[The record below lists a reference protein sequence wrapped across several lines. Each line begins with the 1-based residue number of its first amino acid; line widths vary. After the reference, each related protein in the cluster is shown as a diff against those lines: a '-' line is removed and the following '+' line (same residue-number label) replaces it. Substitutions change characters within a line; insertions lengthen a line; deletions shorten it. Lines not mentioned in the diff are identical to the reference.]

1 MATIVFCCVNKT
13 AQATV
18 RRCSMSHFK
27 RLASSAASRLTLS
40 PSSSSKPLT
49 LLPGSRWLSRGC
61 GVRFVSQGTAGRAA
75 GCGRARRGALALS
88 GAAALTA
95 AVAGFLANA
104 DHFQR
109 ADMATKAPRAAAEK
123 EPEGDISERCRGF
136 MSPPVT
142 EIGVLQE
149 SSGEMRTRME
159 MLIMETQA
167 DFCNALQEVD
177 GGTFK
182 VDRWQRN
189 EGGGGISCV
198 MQDGKVF
205 EKAGVNVSVVFG
217 NLTEEAAKQ
226 MRSRGKVLK
235 GKDGKLPFCA
245 MGVSSV
251 IHPKNPHIPTVHFNY
266 RYFEIEEEDGTKQ
279 WWFGGG
285 TDLTPIYVSNE
296 DASHFH
302 RTLKEACDKHH
313 PQYYPD
319 FKKWC
324 DRYFYI
330 RHRGETRGI
339 GGIFFD
345 DLDSPSQEEAFDFVK
360 SCARTV
366 VPCYLPIV
374 YKHLNDTF
382 TEEEKAW
389 QQVRRGRYVEFNLVY
404 DRGVKFGLATP
415 GSRIESILMSLPLT
429 ARWEYMHEPAKGSLE
444 AEMLD
449 VLRNPKEWV

>member
-1 MATIVFCCVNKT
+1 MATIIFCSVNKT
-13 AQATV
+13 ARTAA
-18 RRCSMSHFK
+18 RRCLVSHLKGFASAGESHSP
-27 RLASSAASRLTLS
+27 LSSAHS
-40 PSSSSKPLT
+40 PSLT
-49 LLPGSRWLSRGC
+49 LLSGTRWFSRGSS
-61 GVRFVSQGTAGRAA
+61 VRFMSHGTAGRSGA
-75 GCGRARRGALALS
+75 GRARRGALALS
-88 GAAALTA
+88 GAAAVAAAA
-95 AVAGFLANA
+95 AVAGLIANA
-104 DHFQR
+104 NHFQR
-109 ADMATKAPRAAAEK
+109 AEMATKISQAGEK
-123 EPEGDISERCRGF
+123 EKEKEEEEEEGDILERCRGF

-142 EIGVLQE
+142 DIGVLQE
-149 SSGEMRTRME
+149 RKGEMRTRME

-167 DFCNALQEVD
+167 EFCKALQQAD

-182 VDRWQRN
+182 VDQWQRK

-205 EKAGVNVSVVFG
+205 EKAGVNVSVVSG
-217 NLTEEAAKQ
+217 YLTEEAAKQ

-266 RYFEIEEEDGTKQ
+266 RYFEIEESDGSKQ

-285 TDLTPIYVSNE
+285 TDLTPVYINKG
-296 DASHFH
+296 DAFHFH
-302 RTLKEACDKHH
+302 NTLKEACDKHH

-345 DLDSPSQEEAFDFVK
+345 DLDSPNQEEVFSFVK

-374 YKHLNDTF
+374 HKHLNDSF
-382 TEEEKAW
+382 TDEEKDW
-389 QQVRRGRYVEFNLVY
+389 QQVRRGS
-404 DRGVKFGLATP
+404 RGL
-415 GSRIESILMSLPLT
+415 SL
-429 ARWEYMHEPAKGSLE
+429 SF
-444 AEMLD
+444 
-449 VLRNPKEWV
+449 

>member
-1 MATIVFCCVNKT
+1 MLVA
-13 AQATV
+13 
-18 RRCSMSHFK
+18 
-27 RLASSAASRLTLS
+27 
-40 PSSSSKPLT
+40 
-49 LLPGSRWLSRGC
+49 
-61 GVRFVSQGTAGRAA
+61 
-75 GCGRARRGALALS
+75 
-88 GAAALTA
+88 GAAVT
-95 AVAGFLANA
+95 VAGFVASA
-104 DHFQR
+104 THFQR
-109 ADMATKAPRAAAEK
+109 AEMASVIPKTEEEDTEIAEK
-123 EPEGDISERCRGF
+123 CKTF
-136 MSPPVT
+136 MSPPCTDVT
-142 EIGVLQE
+142 ALQHRKE
-149 SSGEMRTRME
+149 EMCTRME
-159 MLIMETQA
+159 MLIMDTHAE
-167 DFCNALQEVD
+167 FCRALEEVD
-177 GGTFK
+177 GGKFK
-182 VDRWQRN
+182 VDRWERK

-198 MQDGKVF
+198 LQDGRVF

-251 IHPKNPHIPTVHFNY
+251 IHPTNPHIPTVHFNY
-266 RYFEIEEEDGTKQ
+266 RYFEIEEGDGTKQ

-285 TDLTPIYVSNE
+285 TDLTPTYVNKE
-296 DASHFH
+296 DGAHFH
-302 RTLKEACDKHH
+302 NSLKEACDKHH

-330 RHRGETRGI
+330 PHRGETRGI

-345 DLDSPSQEEAFDFVK
+345 DLDSPSQEEAFSFVK
-360 SCARTV
+360 SCAHTV

-374 YKHLNDTF
+374 QKHLNDPF
-382 TEEEKAW
+382 SPEEKDW

-429 ARWEYMHEPAKGSLE
+429 AKWEYMHEPPKGTLE
-444 AEMLD
+444 ADMLE
-449 VLRNPKEWV
+449 VLQNPKEWV

>member
-1 MATIVFCCVNKT
+1 MATIVLYKT
-13 AQATV
+13 ARSV
-18 RRCSMSHFK
+18 SRRCTGAHFRSLACSREPLCTVLPGAGPWFSRGAGV
-27 RLASSAASRLTLS
+27 RLISYGTAGKSAASR
-40 PSSSSKPLT
+40 
-49 LLPGSRWLSRGC
+49 
-61 GVRFVSQGTAGRAA
+61 VGR
-75 GCGRARRGALALS
+75 RALVLG
-88 GAAALTA
+88 GAAVVSA
-95 AVAGFLANA
+95 AVAGLVANA
-104 DHFQR
+104 SHFQR
-109 ADMATKAPRAAAEK
+109 AEMATSIVPVPEVREL
-123 EPEGDISERCRGF
+123 EGDILERCRGF

-142 EIGVLQE
+142 DMNVLQ
-149 SSGEMRTRME
+149 SRKDEMRTRME

-167 DFCNALQEVD
+167 EFCKALEEVD
-177 GGTFK
+177 GSKFK
-182 VDRWQRN
+182 VDRWERK

-217 NLTEEAAKQ
+217 NLTEEAARQ

-235 GKDGKLPFCA
+235 GKDGKLPFVA

-266 RYFEIEEEDGTKQ
+266 RYFEVEEADGSKQ

-285 TDLTPIYVSNE
+285 TDLTPVYINKE
-296 DASHFH
+296 DALLFH
-302 RTLKEACDKHH
+302 KTLKDACDKHH
-313 PQYYPD
+313 LQHYTN

-324 DRYFYI
+324 DRYFYV

-345 DLDSPSQEEAFDFVK
+345 DLDSPSQEEVFSFVK

-374 YKHLNDTF
+374 YKHLNDPF
-382 TEEEKAW
+382 TQEEKDW

-429 ARWEYMHEPAKGSLE
+429 ARWEYMHEPAKGTRE
-444 AEMLD
+444 AEMLE

>member
-1 MATIVFCCVNKT
+1 MATIVFCTANKM
-13 AQATV
+13 AQTTTRQCLIA
-18 RRCSMSHFK
+18 HLK
-27 RLASSAASRLTLS
+27 RFGNARETHLLFSSTHS
-40 PSSSSKPLT
+40 PSVT
-49 LLPGSRWLSRGC
+49 LLPGTRWFSRAT
-61 GVRFVSQGTAGRAA
+61 GVRFMSHGNAGRSAA
-75 GCGRARRGALALS
+75 GRIRRGALALS
-88 GAAALTA
+88 GAAAVTAAA

-104 DHFQR
+104 NHFQC
-109 ADMATKAPRAAAEK
+109 ADMAKRVPPAAEEK
-123 EPEGDISERCRGF
+123 EQERDILERCRGF

-142 EIGVLQE
+142 DIGVLQGRRE
-149 SSGEMRTRME
+149 EMLTRME

-167 DFCNALQEVD
+167 DFCRALQEVD
-177 GGTFK
+177 GGVFK
-182 VDRWQRN
+182 VDRWERK

-217 NLTEEAAKQ
+217 NLTEGAAKQ

-285 TDLTPIYVSNE
+285 TDLTPVYINKE
-296 DASHFH
+296 DAFHFH
-302 RTLKEACDKHH
+302 NTLKEACDKHH

-330 RHRGETRGI
+330 GHRGETRGI

-345 DLDSPSQEEAFDFVK
+345 DLDSPTQEEAFNFVK

-374 YKHLNDTF
+374 YKHLNDSVTDD
-382 TEEEKAW
+382 EKAW

-429 ARWEYMHEPAKGSLE
+429 ARWEYMHEPAKGTLE
-444 AEMLD
+444 AEMLE

>member
-1 MATIVFCCVNKT
+1 
-13 AQATV
+13 
-18 RRCSMSHFK
+18 MSHFK

-40 PSSSSKPLT
+40 PSSCSSKPLT

-123 EPEGDISERCRGF
+123 EPQGDISERCRGF

-182 VDRWQRN
+182 VDRRQRN

-266 RYFEIEEEDGTKQ
+266 RYFEIEAEDGSC
-279 WWFGGG
+279 
-285 TDLTPIYVSNE
+285 LVP
-296 DASHFH
+296 
-302 RTLKEACDKHH
+302 
-313 PQYYPD
+313 
-319 FKKWC
+319 
-324 DRYFYI
+324 
-330 RHRGETRGI
+330 
-339 GGIFFD
+339 
-345 DLDSPSQEEAFDFVK
+345 EEAQTGTGAPAD
-360 SCARTV
+360 
-366 VPCYLPIV
+366 
-374 YKHLNDTF
+374 
-382 TEEEKAW
+382 W
-389 QQVRRGRYVEFNLVY
+389 Q
-404 DRGVKFGLATP
+404 
-415 GSRIESILMSLPLT
+415 
-429 ARWEYMHEPAKGSLE
+429 
-444 AEMLD
+444 
-449 VLRNPKEWV
+449 

>member
-1 MATIVFCCVNKT
+1 MI
-13 AQATV
+13 
-18 RRCSMSHFK
+18 
-27 RLASSAASRLTLS
+27 
-40 PSSSSKPLT
+40 
-49 LLPGSRWLSRGC
+49 
-61 GVRFVSQGTAGRAA
+61 
-75 GCGRARRGALALS
+75 S
-88 GAAALTA
+88 GAAAVTAA
-95 AVAGFLANA
+95 AVAGLVANA
-104 DHFQR
+104 GHFQR
-109 ADMATKAPRAAAEK
+109 AEMATRVSPVEQ
-123 EPEGDISERCRGF
+123 EQEEGDILERCRTF

-142 EIGVLQE
+142 DISALQE
-149 SSGEMRTRME
+149 RRGEMRTRME
-159 MLIMETQA
+159 MLVMETQA
-167 DFCNALQEVD
+167 EFCRALQEVD

-182 VDRWQRN
+182 VDRWDRK

-217 NLTEEAAKQ
+217 NLTEEAARQ

-235 GKDGKLPFCA
+235 GKDGKLPFVA

-266 RYFEIEEEDGTKQ
+266 RYFEIEEEDGSKQ

-285 TDLTPIYVSNE
+285 TDLTPIYINEE
-296 DASHFH
+296 DAFHFH
-302 RTLKEACDKHH
+302 NTLKEACDKHH
-313 PQYYPD
+313 SQYYPD

-345 DLDSPSQEEAFDFVK
+345 DLDSPSQEEAFSFVK
-360 SCARTV
+360 SCAQTV

-374 YKHLNDTF
+374 YKHLDDPF
-382 TEEEKAW
+382 TPEEKDW

-429 ARWEYMHEPAKGSLE
+429 ARWEYMHEPAKDTQEAAVLE
-444 AEMLD
+444 
-449 VLRNPKEWV
+449 VLRNPREWV

>member
-1 MATIVFCCVNKT
+1 MLIQRVALLYKKMAAIVLVKNA
-13 AQATV
+13 AQVTT
-18 RRCSMSHFK
+18 RQSFISNLKGLSKSGECH
-27 RLASSAASRLTLS
+27 SSRYSRITL
-40 PSSSSKPLT
+40 PLT
-49 LLPGSRWLSRGC
+49 TWSSRTA
-61 GVRFVSQGTAGRAA
+61 GVRFTSQGTVGRSAA
-75 GCGRARRGALALS
+75 GGRSSRRGVLALS
-88 GAAALTA
+88 GAAVISAAA
-95 AVAGFLANA
+95 AVVGFVANVN
-104 DHFQR
+104 HFQR
-109 ADMATKAPRAAAEK
+109 AEMATLGRK
-123 EPEGDISERCRGF
+123 
-136 MSPPVT
+136 
-142 EIGVLQE
+142 
-149 SSGEMRTRME
+149 GEMCTRME
-159 MLIMETQA
+159 MLIMDTQA
-167 DFCNALQEVD
+167 EFCKALQEVD

-182 VDRWQRN
+182 VDRWERT

-217 NLTEEAAKQ
+217 NLTEEAARQ
-226 MRSRGKVLK
+226 MKSRGKVLK

-266 RYFEIEEEDGTKQ
+266 RYFEIEEEDGRKQ

-285 TDLTPIYVSNE
+285 TDLTPVYVNKE
-296 DASHFH
+296 DAFHFH
-302 RTLKEACDKHH
+302 NTLKEACDKHH

-324 DRYFYI
+324 DRYFYV

-345 DLDSPSQEEAFDFVK
+345 DLDGPSQEEAFGFVK

-374 YKHLNDTF
+374 YKHLDDAF
-382 TEEEKAW
+382 TDQEKDW

-429 ARWEYMHEPAKGSLE
+429 ARWEYMHEPAHGTRE
-444 AEMLD
+444 AEMLE
-449 VLRNPKEWV
+449 VLRNPKEWL

>member
-1 MATIVFCCVNKT
+1 MATFVFCSLNRT
-13 AQATV
+13 ARTAA
-18 RRCSMSHFK
+18 RRSLSSHLT
-27 RLASSAASRLTLS
+27 RLAGAAEPPCSAHSPTLTL
-40 PSSSSKPLT
+40 
-49 LLPGSRWLSRGC
+49 RWFSRGT
-61 GVRFVSQGTAGRAA
+61 RFMSQGTAGSSAA
-75 GCGRARRGALALS
+75 RRTRRGALALG
-88 GAAALTA
+88 GAAAVTAAA

-104 DHFQR
+104 NHFQR
-109 ADMATKAPRAAAEK
+109 AEMATRVSTAVEEK
-123 EPEGDISERCRGF
+123 EQEEGDILERCRGF

-142 EIGVLQE
+142 DISVLQG
-149 SSGEMRTRME
+149 SKAEMRTRME
-159 MLIMETQA
+159 LLIMETQA
-167 DFCNALQEVD
+167 EFCRALQEVD

-182 VDRWQRN
+182 VDRWDRK

-217 NLTEEAAKQ
+217 NLTEEAARQ

-285 TDLTPIYVSNE
+285 TDLTPVYINKE
-296 DASHFH
+296 DAFHFH
-302 RTLKEACDKHH
+302 NTLKEACDKHH

-345 DLDSPSQEEAFDFVK
+345 DLDAPSQEEAFNFVK

-374 YKHLNDTF
+374 SKHLNDSF
-382 TEEEKAW
+382 TDEEKDW

-429 ARWEYMHEPAKGSLE
+429 ARWEYMHEPAKGTLE
-444 AEMLD
+444 AEMLE

>member
-1 MATIVFCCVNKT
+1 MA
-13 AQATV
+13 
-18 RRCSMSHFK
+18 
-27 RLASSAASRLTLS
+27 
-40 PSSSSKPLT
+40 
-49 LLPGSRWLSRGC
+49 
-61 GVRFVSQGTAGRAA
+61 GTA
-75 GCGRARRGALALS
+75 
-88 GAAALTA
+88 A
-95 AVAGFLANA
+95 AVAGFVASGC
-104 DHFQR
+104 HFQR
-109 ADMATKAPRAAAEK
+109 AEMATRIPKVE
-123 EPEGDISERCRGF
+123 EEEGDIAERCKSF

-142 EIGVLQE
+142 DINVLQQRKE
-149 SSGEMRTRME
+149 EMSTRME

-167 DFCNALQEVD
+167 EFCRALEDVD
-177 GGTFK
+177 GGLFK
-182 VDRWQRN
+182 VDRWERK

-266 RYFEIEEEDGTKQ
+266 RYFEIEEGDGSKQ

-285 TDLTPIYVSNE
+285 TDLTPIYIHE
-296 DASHFH
+296 GDAAIFH
-302 RTLKEACDKHH
+302 NTLKEACDKHH

-345 DLDSPSQEEAFDFVK
+345 DLDSPSQEEAFNFVK

-374 YKHLNDTF
+374 RTHLNEAF
-382 TEEEKAW
+382 SQEEKDW

-429 ARWEYMHEPAKGSLE
+429 AKWEYMHEPAKGTRE
-444 AEMLD
+444 AEMLE
-449 VLRNPKEWV
+449 VLRSPREWV